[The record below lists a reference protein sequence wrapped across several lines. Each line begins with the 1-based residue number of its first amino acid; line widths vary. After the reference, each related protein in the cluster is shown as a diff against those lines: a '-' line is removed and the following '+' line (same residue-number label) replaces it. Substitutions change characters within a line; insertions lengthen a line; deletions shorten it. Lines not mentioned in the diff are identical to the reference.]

1 MTDKRT
7 QAEKDFEKIIEDI
20 AMESGSL
27 FGDDGNEREQIRLLE
42 AQLLTALQE
51 RDQWRETAE
60 KHQTND

>member
-1 MTDKRT
+1 MADKRT